1 MSYQNQTNL
10 EGKEAKVEGGFNLA
24 GLAGLGGSGGVGGL
38 GLNAAFS
45 MAFQKY
51 DRDGSGFLDQN

>member
-38 GLNAAFS
+38 GLKAACS
-45 MAFQKY
+45 RAFQKY